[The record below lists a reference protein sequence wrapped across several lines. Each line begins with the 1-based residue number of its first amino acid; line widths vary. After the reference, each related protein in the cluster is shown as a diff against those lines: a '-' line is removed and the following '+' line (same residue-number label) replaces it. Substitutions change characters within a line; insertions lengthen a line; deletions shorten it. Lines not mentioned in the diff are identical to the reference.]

1 MLPPAKL
8 RRLTRGRHIFH
19 ESLDPYKQDGPK
31 KHQKN
36 QLHLY
41 RWINPR
47 VKPMWIRPF
56 CWGFHITSL
65 FIPIDGSSPWCGWM
79 QAEVL
84 SESPEVWMGPSRS
97 GWTVKTNKKS
107 NEEKLIQESGTNVIN
122 YIWHLI
128 CILYRIPPP
137 KKKSAVFCWPSFVF
151 CCCWLLLDDF
161 IWEDH
166 RCSPQGVAG
175 EPRRCQVESEANG
188 AAHESSAASRMGF
201 HGDFF
206 GNHGIKQGEICWIFH
221 GKHVT
226 VVPFVGWQ
234 ICHVIIMVFF
244 CLKWW
249 KCFFLSMC
257 YGMINLST
265 LIVENGILQD
275 ELQIFPK
282 G

>member
-128 CILYRIPPP
+128 CILYRIPPQKKNQQFFVDHHLCFVVVGCFWMISSGKITGAPP
-137 KKKSAVFCWPSFVF
+137 KVSLVS
-151 CCCWLLLDDF
+151 LG
-161 IWEDH
+161 
-166 RCSPQGVAG
+166 GVKLKV
-175 EPRRCQVESEANG
+175 RRTELPTKARRPAAWVSMGIFSEIM
-188 AAHESSAASRMGF
+188 ASNR
-201 HGDFF
+201 
-206 GNHGIKQGEICWIFH
+206 
-221 GKHVT
+221 VR
-226 VVPFVGWQ
+226 FVG
-234 ICHVIIMVFF
+234 F
-244 CLKWW
+244 
-249 KCFFLSMC
+249 SM
-257 YGMINLST
+257 
-265 LIVENGILQD
+265 ENML
-275 ELQIFPK
+275 L
-282 G
+282 